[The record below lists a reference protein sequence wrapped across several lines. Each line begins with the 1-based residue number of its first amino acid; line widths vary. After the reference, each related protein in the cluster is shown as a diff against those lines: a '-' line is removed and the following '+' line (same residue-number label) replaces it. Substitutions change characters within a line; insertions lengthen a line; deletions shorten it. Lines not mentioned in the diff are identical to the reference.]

1 MRTLDMWS
9 LVIRIKRNDAFKGKR
24 VHNMILDI
32 LKKGGISGATMW
44 TGVSGYGKRGKS
56 NFQVEGIS
64 VNMPLVIEII
74 DELKKIENILPAIK
88 EIIGDNGLVTV
99 HKVGVV

>member
-1 MRTLDMWS
+1 MRTIDMWS
-9 LVIRIKRNDAFKGKR
+9 LVIRIKRNDTFKGKR
-24 VHNMILDI
+24 VHNMILDV
-32 LKKGGISGATMW
+32 LKKGDISGATMW
-44 TGVSGYGKRGKS
+44 TGMSGYGKRGKS

-74 DELKKIENILPAIK
+74 DELKKIETILPEIK

-99 HKVGVV
+99 HKVGMV